1 MKRINHEGHEGHEEG
16 NMEIRKAGRGEGT
29 LNVQRSTLNAHRET
43 GIALPF
49 GADEAEV
56 AEGISQGWR
65 RAQAGLV
72 EVLRFGAMCC

>member
-1 MKRINHEGHEGHEEG
+1 MKNG
-16 NMEIRKAGRGEGT
+16 NRESGIGSRESGT

-49 GADEAEV
+49 GGSEAEV